1 MFISIPNRKCLAL
14 TDPEKTVTQIFNLI
28 VICKTGAENKS
39 NELESHSGITITH
52 YRYIYTEFQGPIF
65 NIS

>member
-14 TDPEKTVTQIFNLI
+14 TVPEKTITQIFNFI
-28 VICKTGAENKS
+28 VICKIGAENKS
-39 NELESHSGITITH
+39 NELESHSYITITH
-52 YRYIYTEFQGPIF
+52 CRYIYTEFQGPSF